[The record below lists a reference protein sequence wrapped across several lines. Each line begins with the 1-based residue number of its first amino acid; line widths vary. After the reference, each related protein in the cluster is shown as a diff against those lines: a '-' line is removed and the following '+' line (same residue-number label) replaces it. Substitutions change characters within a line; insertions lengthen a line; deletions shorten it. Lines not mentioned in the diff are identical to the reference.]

1 MLTIACRQ
9 SEQAPP
15 PDAHVVRRR
24 TPNMIKKSMLT
35 ISLLTLSLLTTASC
49 ITRRVVSAP
58 DDLDAVLKSIPV
70 GESRHVTLA
79 GKLRAYSGSFPKG
92 SGLTEIAVGSK
103 TILIHSGAIH
113 KDQEILHL
121 NKTVTARVKISHFP
135 MPDSNPAS
143 QIAGPWITEVSE
155 LKPKE

>member
-1 MLTIACRQ
+1 
-9 SEQAPP
+9 
-15 PDAHVVRRR
+15 
-24 TPNMIKKSMLT
+24 MITKSILT
-35 ISLLTLSLLTTASC
+35 ISLLTIALLTTASC
-49 ITRRVVSAP
+49 TTRKVVSAP

-70 GESRHVTLA
+70 GKSRYVTLV
-79 GKLRAYSGSFPKG
+79 GELRDYSGSFPKG

-113 KDQEILHL
+113 KDQETLYL

-135 MPDSNPAS
+135 LSDSHPAS

-155 LKPKE
+155 LKSNE